1 MEVERIVKLQKNW
14 EARQDLQ
21 EHLKIKDE
29 KTKIKR
35 NELDLEWRLLQQ
47 HDENLKKKEEDLK
60 KTKLQDEKIQKE
72 FLQVSEKPIFG
83 HFLINYNFYI
93 EKIVFYFVI
102 VLYFFNIMLIY
113 SKASN

>member
-1 MEVERIVKLQKNW
+1 M
-14 EARQDLQ
+14 
-21 EHLKIKDE
+21 KIKDE

-60 KTKLQDEKIQKE
+60 KTKLQDEKIQKG
-72 FLQVSEKPIFG
+72 FLQVSEKPIYG
-83 HFLINYNFYI
+83 NFLINYNLHI
-93 EKIVFYFVI
+93 EKNVFYFVI
-102 VLYFFNIMLIY
+102 VLHFYNIMPIY